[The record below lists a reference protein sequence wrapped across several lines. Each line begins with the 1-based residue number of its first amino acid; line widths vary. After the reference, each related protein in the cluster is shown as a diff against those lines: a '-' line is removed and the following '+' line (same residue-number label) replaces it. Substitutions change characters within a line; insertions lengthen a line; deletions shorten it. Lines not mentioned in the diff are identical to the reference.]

1 MPVLHASPR
10 SCSRCVSLWF
20 LFPFLTSSF
29 CLPLFPTNPPQAFP
43 ISGSLALCLCTHG
56 LVSRHGM
63 RFPCLSS
70 AVVFS
75 PTFPVA
81 SFSFLSSGFLHL
93 SSTVSPLTQVPGSI
107 IPGLLTVSGSTTP
120 SSGFGSV
127 ARGVCRSSHHTTLP
141 ERQLWSERQRL
152 INISLNEVLW
162 TGNRGHRVLIST
174 ALQAGNYRFLN
185 ILRRALSADSFGSFL
200 GSENL
205 GKSILL
211 CATSDS
217 ITKTLPCS
225 STTTRMSSE
234 ESIRR
239 IRES

>member
-10 SCSRCVSLWF
+10 SCSRCVSLRF
-20 LFPFLTSSF
+20 LFPFLTSGF
-29 CLPLFPTNPPQAFP
+29 CLPLFPTDLPQAFP

-56 LVSRHGM
+56 LVSWHGM

-81 SFSFLSSGFLHL
+81 SFPFLSSSFSHL
-93 SSTVSPLTQVPGSI
+93 SSTVSPLTQVPSSI
-107 IPGLLTVSGSTTP
+107 IPGLLTDSGSTTP

-141 ERQLWSERQRL
+141 ERHLWSERRES
-152 INISLNEVLW
+152 INLSVNEVLW

-174 ALQAGNYRFLN
+174 ALQAGDYRFLN
-185 ILRRALSADSFGSFL
+185 ILRRALRSEFFESFSGSSSCEF
-200 GSENL
+200 
-205 GKSILL
+205 ILL
-211 CATSDS
+211 CIISDS
-217 ITKTLPCS
+217 TK
-225 STTTRMSSE
+225 
-234 ESIRR
+234 
-239 IRES
+239 

>member
-10 SCSRCVSLWF
+10 SCSRCVSLRF
-20 LFPFLTSSF
+20 LFPFLTSGF
-29 CLPLFPTNPPQAFP
+29 CLPLFPTDLPQAFP
-43 ISGSLALCLCTHG
+43 ISGSLALRLCTHG

-81 SFSFLSSGFLHL
+81 SFPFLSSGFFHL
-93 SSTVSPLTQVPGSI
+93 SSTVSPLAQVPGSI
-107 IPGLLTVSGSTTP
+107 IPGPLSVSGSTTP

-141 ERQLWSERQRL
+141 ERHLWSERRES
-152 INISLNEVLW
+152 INLSLNEVLW

-174 ALQAGNYRFLN
+174 APQAGYYRFLN
-185 ILRRALSADSFGSFL
+185 ILRRSLRSEFFDSFPGSSSCEF
-200 GSENL
+200 
-205 GKSILL
+205 ILL
-211 CATSDS
+211 CITSDS
-217 ITKTLPCS
+217 TK
-225 STTTRMSSE
+225 
-234 ESIRR
+234 
-239 IRES
+239 